1 MIERSKSVLRN
12 GERNSVECFKDRDV
26 RYREMTGLLVYL
38 YERIRY
44 GTCRRIREIMSE
56 APWSNHDLFVSL
68 TLIAIGTGLYIYPE
82 VFTELRALAYLNKL
96 ASLSVWVTFFLF
108 SGFVNLAVVLWC
120 ETPPFTI
127 RLLVRML
134 GAFCFLIMAF
144 SGLMFSVLIPSTIVY
159 SMIAIWS
166 IWGILRTQAS
176 GR

>member
-1 MIERSKSVLRN
+1 MKNFLIS
-12 GERNSVECFKDRDV
+12 
-26 RYREMTGLLVYL
+26 L

-56 APWSNHDLFVSL
+56 APWSNHDLFASL
-68 TLIAIGTGLYIYPE
+68 TLIAIGMGLYVYPGM
-82 VFTELRALAYLNKL
+82 FSLLRSLAYLNQL
-96 ASLSVWVTFFLF
+96 ASPSIWVIFFLF

-120 ETPPFTI
+120 ETPPFTV

-134 GAFCFLIMAF
+134 GAFCFLLMAF

-159 SMIAIWS
+159 GMIAIWS